1 MNLSMRWLKEFVT
14 LDEMPMRAFT
24 EAITMSGSK
33 VEGWEKEGS
42 EIENVV
48 VGQVLKLE
56 RHPDSDHLWI
66 CQIDVGAG
74 EPLQIVTGAQ
84 NLQENDFVPV
94 ALHNS
99 MLPGGKKIKK
109 GKLRGVES
117 NGMLCSLGE
126 LGLTQH
132 DFPNAIEDGI
142 FVLGDDCDHT
152 LGKPICE
159 AIGFDDTKVEFEITS
174 NRPDCFS
181 VIGLA
186 RETAATFDK
195 ELHLH
200 TPVVKGGH
208 GDCTPLLDVKIEEPD
223 LCYIYSAK
231 VVKNVRVKP
240 SPRWMRERLRAQRRA
255 PNRQHRRHHQL
266 RHARVRP
273 ADARL

>member
-152 LGKPICE
+152 LGKPIC
-159 AIGFDDTKVEFEITS
+159 
-174 NRPDCFS
+174 
-181 VIGLA
+181 
-186 RETAATFDK
+186 
-195 ELHLH
+195 
-200 TPVVKGGH
+200 
-208 GDCTPLLDVKIEEPD
+208 
-223 LCYIYSAK
+223 
-231 VVKNVRVKP
+231 
-240 SPRWMRERLRAQRRA
+240 
-255 PNRQHRRHHQL
+255 
-266 RHARVRP
+266 
-273 ADARL
+273 

>member
-1 MNLSMRWLKEFVT
+1 MRWLKEFVT

-117 NGMLCSLGE
+117 NGMILASGE
-126 LGLTQH
+126 
-132 DFPNAIEDGI
+132 D
-142 FVLGDDCDHT
+142 
-152 LGKPICE
+152 
-159 AIGFDDTKVEFEITS
+159 EI
-174 NRPDCFS
+174 
-181 VIGLA
+181 
-186 RETAATFDK
+186 
-195 ELHLH
+195 
-200 TPVVKGGH
+200 
-208 GDCTPLLDVKIEEPD
+208 
-223 LCYIYSAK
+223 K
-231 VVKNVRVKP
+231 VVFVDDSVPNGSTVR
-240 SPRWMRERLRAQRRA
+240 
-255 PNRQHRRHHQL
+255 
-266 RHARVRP
+266 
-273 ADARL
+273 